1 MIPSDVSAAARPSH
15 GSGFTLIEVL
25 VVVTIIGIISAV
37 VVLGV
42 GNLGDDRELQTEAR
56 RITSL
61 IEMASDEATLQGR
74 DFGLELL
81 QTGYR
86 FVEHDPLTGQ
96 WSEVLGDELMRLRQ
110 LTQDTEFELFLE
122 DRRVLLDIDTADSAQ
137 NDDTDGQTLSQNYLP
152 HILILSSGDIT
163 PFRLEIVRN
172 TDRSSV
178 TLGVSANGEITVGT
192 NDDQDSL

>member
-1 MIPSDVSAAARPSH
+1 MIPSDVSDVARP
-15 GSGFTLIEVL
+15 GYRSGFTLIEVL

-37 VVLGV
+37 VVLSL

-61 IEMASDEATLQGR
+61 IELASDEATLQGR

-86 FVEHDPLTGQ
+86 FVEFDALTGQ
-96 WSEVLGDELMRLRQ
+96 WSEVFGDELMRLRQ
-110 LTQDTEFELFLE
+110 LAQNTEFDLFLE
-122 DRRVLLDIDTADSAQ
+122 DRRVLLDIDAGDSAQ
-137 NDDTDGQTLSQNYLP
+137 DDDAGDNYLSQDYLP

-172 TDRSSV
+172 TDQTSV
-178 TLGVSANGEITVGT
+178 SLGVSANGEISVGT
-192 NDDQDSL
+192 NDD

>member
-1 MIPSDVSAAARPSH
+1 MIPSNVSAAARPRY

-37 VVLGV
+37 VVLSL

-74 DFGLELL
+74 DFGLEFL

-86 FVEHDPLTGQ
+86 FVEYDALTGQ
-96 WSEVLGDELMRLRQ
+96 WSEVFGDELMRLRQ
-110 LTQDTEFELFLE
+110 LAQDTEFDLFLE
-122 DRRVLLDIDTADSAQ
+122 DRRVLLDIDAVDSAQ
-137 NDDTDGQTLSQNYLP
+137 NDDADDNYLRQDYLP

-178 TLGVSANGEITVGT
+178 SLGVSANGEISVDTS
-192 NDDQDSL
+192 DD

>member
-1 MIPSDVSAAARPSH
+1 MIPPDVSAAARLRH
-15 GSGFTLIEVL
+15 GNGFTLIEVL

-37 VVLGV
+37 VVLSV

-81 QTGYR
+81 QSGYR
-86 FVEHDPLTGQ
+86 FVEYDALTGQ
-96 WSEVLGDELMRLRQ
+96 WSEVFGDELMRLRQ
-110 LTQDTEFELFLE
+110 LAQDTEFDLFLE
-122 DRRVLLDIDTADSAQ
+122 DRRVLLDIDAADSAQ
-137 NDDTDGQTLSQNYLP
+137 NDAADDNYLSEAYLP

-172 TDRSSV
+172 TDQTSV
-178 TLGVSANGEITVGT
+178 SLGVSANGEISVGT
-192 NDDQDSL
+192 NDD

>member
-1 MIPSDVSAAARPSH
+1 MIPSDVSAAARTRH

-37 VVLGV
+37 VVLSV

-86 FVEHDPLTGQ
+86 FVEHDALTGQ
-96 WSEVLGDELMRLRQ
+96 WGEVFGDELMRLRQ
-110 LTQDTEFELFLE
+110 LAQDTEFELFLE
-122 DRRVLLDIDTADSAQ
+122 DRRVLLDIDAADSAQ
-137 NDDTDGQTLSQNYLP
+137 NDDTDGQTLSQDYLP

>member
-1 MIPSDVSAAARPSH
+1 MIPSNVSAAARPRY
-15 GSGFTLIEVL
+15 GSGFTLIEVM

-37 VVLGV
+37 VVLSL

-56 RITSL
+56 RITLL

-74 DFGLELL
+74 DFGLEFL

-86 FVEHDPLTGQ
+86 FVEYDALTGQ
-96 WSEVLGDELMRLRQ
+96 WSEVFGDELMRLRQ
-110 LTQDTEFELFLE
+110 LAQDTEFDLFLE
-122 DRRVLLDIDTADSAQ
+122 DRRILLDIDAADSAQ
-137 NDDTDGQTLSQNYLP
+137 NDDADDNYLRQDYLP

-172 TDRSSV
+172 TDRARV
-178 TLGVSANGEITVGT
+178 ALGVSASGEITVGT
-192 NDDQDSL
+192 RDD

>member
-1 MIPSDVSAAARPSH
+1 MIPPDVSAAARLRH
-15 GSGFTLIEVL
+15 GNGFTLIEVL

-37 VVLGV
+37 VVLSV

-81 QTGYR
+81 QSGYR
-86 FVEHDPLTGQ
+86 FVEYDALTGQ
-96 WSEVLGDELMRLRQ
+96 WSEVFGDELMRLRQ
-110 LTQDTEFELFLE
+110 LAQDTEFDLFLE
-122 DRRVLLDIDTADSAQ
+122 DRRILLDIDAADSAQ
-137 NDDTDGQTLSQNYLP
+137 NDDTDGQTLSQDYLP

-178 TLGVSANGEITVGT
+178 SLGVSANGEITVGT
-192 NDDQDSL
+192 DDD

>member
-1 MIPSDVSAAARPSH
+1 MIPSDVSAAARPGY

-37 VVLGV
+37 VVLSL

-86 FVEHDPLTGQ
+86 FVEHDALTGQ
-96 WSEVLGDELMRLRQ
+96 WSEVFGDELMRLRQ
-110 LTQDTEFELFLE
+110 LAQDTEFDLFLE
-122 DRRVLLDIDTADSAQ
+122 DRRVLLDIDAADSAQ
-137 NDDTDGQTLSQNYLP
+137 NDDADDNYLSQDYLP

-192 NDDQDSL
+192 NDD

>member
-1 MIPSDVSAAARPSH
+1 MIPSNVSAAARPSY

-37 VVLGV
+37 VVLSL

-74 DFGLELL
+74 DFGLEFL

-86 FVEHDPLTGQ
+86 FVEYDALTGQ
-96 WSEVLGDELMRLRQ
+96 WSEVFGDELMRLRQ
-110 LTQDTEFELFLE
+110 LAQDTEFDLFLE
-122 DRRVLLDIDTADSAQ
+122 DRRILLDIDAADSAQ
-137 NDDTDGQTLSQNYLP
+137 NDDADDNYLRQDFLP

-178 TLGVSANGEITVGT
+178 SLGVSANGEISVGT
-192 NDDQDSL
+192 SDD

>member
-1 MIPSDVSAAARPSH
+1 MIPSDVSDAARPGY

-37 VVLGV
+37 VVLSL

-86 FVEHDPLTGQ
+86 FVEFDALTGQ
-96 WSEVLGDELMRLRQ
+96 WSEVFGDELMRLRQ
-110 LTQDTEFELFLE
+110 LAQNTEFDLFLE
-122 DRRVLLDIDTADSAQ
+122 DRRVLLDIDAADSAQ
-137 NDDTDGQTLSQNYLP
+137 DDDAGDNYLSQDYLP

-172 TDRSSV
+172 TDQTSV
-178 TLGVSANGEITVGT
+178 SLGVSANGEISVGT
-192 NDDQDSL
+192 NDD

>member
-1 MIPSDVSAAARPSH
+1 MIPSDVSDAARP
-15 GSGFTLIEVL
+15 GYRSGFTLIEVL

-37 VVLGV
+37 VVLSL

-86 FVEHDPLTGQ
+86 FVEFDALTGQ
-96 WSEVLGDELMRLRQ
+96 WSEVFGDELMRLRQ
-110 LTQDTEFELFLE
+110 LAQNTEFDLFLE
-122 DRRVLLDIDTADSAQ
+122 DRRVLLDIDAGDSAQ
-137 NDDTDGQTLSQNYLP
+137 DDDAGDNYLSQDYLP

-172 TDRSSV
+172 TDQTSV
-178 TLGVSANGEITVGT
+178 SLGVSANGDISVGT
-192 NDDQDSL
+192 NDD

>member
-1 MIPSDVSAAARPSH
+1 MMPSDVSASARPSH

-25 VVVTIIGIISAV
+25 VVVVIIGIISAV
-37 VVLGV
+37 VVLGL

-86 FVEHDPLTGQ
+86 FVEHEPLTGQ
-96 WSEVLGDELMRLRQ
+96 WSEVFGDDLMRLRQ
-110 LTQDTEFELFLE
+110 LAQDTEFELFLE
-122 DRRVLLDIDTADSAQ
+122 DRRVLLDTDAADSARD
-137 NDDTDGQTLSQNYLP
+137 DDTDDNDLSHDYLP

-172 TDRSSV
+172 TDRTRV
-178 TLGVSANGEITVGT
+178 ALGVSASGEITVGT
-192 NDDQDSL
+192 SDD

>member
-1 MIPSDVSAAARPSH
+1 MIPSNVSAAARPRY

-37 VVLGV
+37 VVLSL

-74 DFGLELL
+74 DFGLEFL

-86 FVEHDPLTGQ
+86 FVEYDALTGQ
-96 WSEVLGDELMRLRQ
+96 WSEVFGDELMRLRQ
-110 LTQDTEFELFLE
+110 LAQDTEFDLFLE
-122 DRRVLLDIDTADSAQ
+122 DRRILLDIDAADSAQ
-137 NDDTDGQTLSQNYLP
+137 NDDADDNYLRQDYLP

-178 TLGVSANGEITVGT
+178 SLGVSANGEISVGT
-192 NDDQDSL
+192 SDD

>member
-1 MIPSDVSAAARPSH
+1 MIPSDVSASARPSH

-25 VVVTIIGIISAV
+25 VVIVIIGIISAT
-37 VVLGV
+37 VVLGL
-42 GNLGDDRELQTEAR
+42 GNLGDDRELQTEAL

-86 FVEHDPLTGQ
+86 FVEYEPLTGQ
-96 WSEVLGDELMRLRQ
+96 WSEVVGDDLMRLRQ
-110 LTQDTEFELFLE
+110 LAQDTEFELFLE
-122 DRRVLLDIDTADSAQ
+122 DRRVLLDIDAAASAR
-137 NDDTDGQTLSQNYLP
+137 NDDTDDNGLGQNYLP

-172 TDRSSV
+172 TDLTRV
-178 TLGVSANGEITVGT
+178 ALGVSASGEITVGT
-192 NDDQDSL
+192 SDD

>member
-1 MIPSDVSAAARPSH
+1 MIPSNVSAAARPRY

-37 VVLGV
+37 VVLSL

-74 DFGLELL
+74 DFGLEFL

-86 FVEHDPLTGQ
+86 FVEYDALTGQ
-96 WSEVLGDELMRLRQ
+96 WSEVFGDELMRLRQ
-110 LTQDTEFELFLE
+110 LAQDTEFDLFLE
-122 DRRVLLDIDTADSAQ
+122 DRRILLDIDAADSAQ
-137 NDDTDGQTLSQNYLP
+137 NDDADDNYLRQDFLP

-178 TLGVSANGEITVGT
+178 SLGVSANGEISVGT
-192 NDDQDSL
+192 SDD

>member
-1 MIPSDVSAAARPSH
+1 MMPSDVSASARPSH

-25 VVVTIIGIISAV
+25 VVVVIIGIISAV
-37 VVLGV
+37 VVLGL

-86 FVEHDPLTGQ
+86 FVEHEPLTGQ
-96 WSEVLGDELMRLRQ
+96 WSEVFGDDLMRLRQ
-110 LTQDTEFELFLE
+110 LAQDTEFELFLE
-122 DRRVLLDIDTADSAQ
+122 DRRVLLDIDAADSAR
-137 NDDTDGQTLSQNYLP
+137 NDDTDDNDLSQDYLP

-172 TDRSSV
+172 TDRTSV
-178 TLGVSANGEITVGT
+178 ALGVSASGEITVGT
-192 NDDQDSL
+192 SDD

>member
-1 MIPSDVSAAARPSH
+1 MIPSNVSAAARPRY

-37 VVLGV
+37 VVLSL

-74 DFGLELL
+74 DFGLEFL

-86 FVEHDPLTGQ
+86 FVEYDALTGQ
-96 WSEVLGDELMRLRQ
+96 WSEVFGDELMRLRQ
-110 LTQDTEFELFLE
+110 LAQDTEFDLFLE
-122 DRRVLLDIDTADSAQ
+122 DRRIQLDIDAADSAQ
-137 NDDTDGQTLSQNYLP
+137 NDDADDNYLRQDYLP

-178 TLGVSANGEITVGT
+178 SLGVSANGEISVGT
-192 NDDQDSL
+192 SDD

>member
-1 MIPSDVSAAARPSH
+1 MIPSNVSAAARPRY

-37 VVLGV
+37 VVLSL

-74 DFGLELL
+74 DFGLEFL

-86 FVEHDPLTGQ
+86 FVEYDALTGQ
-96 WSEVLGDELMRLRQ
+96 WSEVFGDELMRLRQ
-110 LTQDTEFELFLE
+110 LAQDTEFDLFLE
-122 DRRVLLDIDTADSAQ
+122 DRRILLDIDAADSAQ
-137 NDDTDGQTLSQNYLP
+137 NDDADDNYLRQDYLP

-163 PFRLEIVRN
+163 PFRLKIVRN

-178 TLGVSANGEITVGT
+178 SLGVSANGEISVGT
-192 NDDQDSL
+192 SDD

>member
-1 MIPSDVSAAARPSH
+1 MIPSDVSATARPSYD
-15 GSGFTLIEVL
+15 SGFTLIEVL

-37 VVLGV
+37 VVLSL

-86 FVEHDPLTGQ
+86 FVEFDALTGQ
-96 WSEVLGDELMRLRQ
+96 WSEVFGDELMRLRQ
-110 LTQDTEFELFLE
+110 LAQDTEFDLFME
-122 DRRVLLDIDTADSAQ
+122 DRRVLLDIDAADSAQ
-137 NDDTDGQTLSQNYLP
+137 NDDADDNYLSQDYLP

-172 TDRSSV
+172 TDRSRVS
-178 TLGVSANGEITVGT
+178 LGVSANGEISVGT
-192 NDDQDSL
+192 SDD

>member
-1 MIPSDVSAAARPSH
+1 MIPSDVSDTARPGY

-37 VVLGV
+37 VVLSL

-86 FVEHDPLTGQ
+86 FVELDALTGQ
-96 WSEVLGDELMRLRQ
+96 WSEVFGDELMRLRQ
-110 LTQDTEFELFLE
+110 LAQDTEFDLFLE
-122 DRRVLLDIDTADSAQ
+122 DRRVLLDIDATDSAQ
-137 NDDTDGQTLSQNYLP
+137 DDDAGDNYLSQDYLP

-172 TDRSSV
+172 TDQTSV
-178 TLGVSANGEITVGT
+178 SLGVSANGEISVGT
-192 NDDQDSL
+192 NDD

>member
-1 MIPSDVSAAARPSH
+1 MIPSDISAAARPSH

-25 VVVTIIGIISAV
+25 VVVVIIGIISAV
-37 VVLGV
+37 VVLGL

-61 IEMASDEATLQGR
+61 IEMASDEATFQGR

-86 FVEHDPLTGQ
+86 FVEHEPLTGR
-96 WSEVLGDELMRLRQ
+96 WNEVLGDDLMRLRH
-110 LTQDTEFELFLE
+110 LAQDTEFQLFLE
-122 DRRVLLDIDTADSAQ
+122 DRRVLLDIDAAGSAR
-137 NDDTDGQTLSQNYLP
+137 NDHTDLSQDYLP

-172 TDRSSV
+172 TDRASV
-178 TLGVSANGEITVGT
+178 TLGVSASGEITVGT
-192 NDDQDSL
+192 SDD

>member
-1 MIPSDVSAAARPSH
+1 MIPPDVSAAARLRH
-15 GSGFTLIEVL
+15 GNGFTLIEVL

-37 VVLGV
+37 VVLSV

-81 QTGYR
+81 QSGYR
-86 FVEHDPLTGQ
+86 FVEYDALTGQ
-96 WSEVLGDELMRLRQ
+96 WSEVFGDELMRLRQ
-110 LTQDTEFELFLE
+110 LAQDTEFDLFLE
-122 DRRVLLDIDTADSAQ
+122 DRRVLLDIDAADSAQ
-137 NDDTDGQTLSQNYLP
+137 NDAADDNYLSEAYLP

-178 TLGVSANGEITVGT
+178 SLGVSANGEITVGT
-192 NDDQDSL
+192 DDD

>member
-1 MIPSDVSAAARPSH
+1 MMPSDVSASARPSH

-25 VVVTIIGIISAV
+25 VVVVIIGIISAV
-37 VVLGV
+37 VVLGL
-42 GNLGDDRELQTEAR
+42 GNVGDDRELQTEAR

-86 FVEHDPLTGQ
+86 FVEHEPLTGH
-96 WSEVLGDELMRLRQ
+96 WSEVFGDDLMRLRQ
-110 LTQDTEFELFLE
+110 LAQDTEFVLFLE
-122 DRRVLLDIDTADSAQ
+122 DRRVLLDIDAADSAR
-137 NDDTDGQTLSQNYLP
+137 NDDTDDNDLGQDYLP

-178 TLGVSANGEITVGT
+178 SLGVSANGEISVGT
-192 NDDQDSL
+192 SDD